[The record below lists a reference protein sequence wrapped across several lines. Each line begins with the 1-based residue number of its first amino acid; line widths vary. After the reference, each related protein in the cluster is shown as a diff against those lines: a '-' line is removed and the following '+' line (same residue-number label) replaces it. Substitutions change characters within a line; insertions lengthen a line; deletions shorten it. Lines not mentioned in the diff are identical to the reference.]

1 VKKYHRANCWTDAEL
16 ATLRQLYGTMTV
28 SDLSARIGRPKKS
41 IYAKAW
47 ELRLKSSIRGV
58 PPLRREVVEQ
68 IEEMNRDGMN
78 DVQISAHL
86 RAMGIMVSAVIVGK
100 YRRLAGLPSH
110 QFNPERKAKIAAA
123 LALVMQG
130 EDMRRKVAE
139 NAITARRAI
148 LETRQDFARRSG
160 WPEGLPPRAVAILN
174 FMARVGLPMGRKEI
188 GKAMGV
194 SCLNVVTE
202 LHHRGLLA
210 KIGTEYRGRGP
221 RALFTLSATALTILE
236 ERARCATE
244 TKN

>member
-1 VKKYHRANCWTDAEL
+1 L

-160 WPEGLPPRAVAILN
+160 WPEGLTTAGRRDPQFHGPRRAADGPEGD
-174 FMARVGLPMGRKEI
+174 REGDGGELPQR
-188 GKAMGV
+188 
-194 SCLNVVTE
+194 
-202 LHHRGLLA
+202 R
-210 KIGTEYRGRGP
+210 YRASSPGDSWQRSGPSTGAAGRGP
-221 RALFTLSATALTILE
+221 CSPSA
-236 ERARCATE
+236 RPP
-244 TKN
+244 